1 MSSFP
6 TGDHAQ
12 ASAAQIYTWAVQAG
26 FSPAEAVIATAITF
40 PESGGYPGIVQSG
53 QPYSKTGWG
62 LWQITPGNS
71 VPSVG
76 VDNALLDGATNA
88 RAAYAKYHAAGNSFQ
103 PWTTYD
109 DGKYKSFLS
118 QAQAGASGA
127 GNVTAGIGGPV
138 TGGAANGIGGPVNG
152 SGLASWTKL
161 YGSASVSPQGV
172 ITGGPGDIQTIVGG
186 NLPSWMQGLWD
197 SLGSISQTFL
207 DSWSWLSGPVNDL
220 DKMIQGVLW
229 LVNPA
234 NWVRLIAGFIG
245 AILVI
250 IGGVLIA
257 KAS

>member
-6 TGDHAQ
+6 TGDHTQ

-26 FSPAEAVIATAITF
+26 FTPQEAVIATAITY

-53 QPYSKTGWG
+53 QPYKTTGWG

-76 VDNALLDGATNA
+76 VDDALLNGATNA
-88 RAAYAKYHAAGNSFQ
+88 RAAYAKFKGSGSSFR
-103 PWTTYD
+103 PWTTYN
-109 DGKYKSFLS
+109 DGKYKSFLT
-118 QAQAGASGA
+118 QAQNGASGA
-127 GNVTAGIGGPV
+127 GNVTAGIGGAV
-138 TGGAANGIGGPVNG
+138 TGNAGAGIGGAVN
-152 SGLASWTKL
+152 SNIATWASL
-161 YGSASVSPQGV
+161 YGSASVSPQGI
-172 ITGGPGDIQTIVGG
+172 ITGGPNDIQTIVGG
-186 NLPSWMQGLWD
+186 NAPSWMQNLWN
-197 SLGSISQTFL
+197 SLGSMSQTFL
-207 DSWSWLSGPVNDL
+207 EQWSWLSGPINDL
-220 DKMIQGVLW
+220 DKMLQGLLW

-234 NWVRLIAGFIG
+234 NWIRLIAGFIG

>member
-6 TGDHAQ
+6 TGDHTQ
-12 ASAAQIYTWAVQAG
+12 ASAAQIYSWAVQAG
-26 FSPAEAVIATAITF
+26 FSPSEAVIATAITY

-53 QPYSKTGWG
+53 EPYATTGWG

-76 VDNALLDGATNA
+76 TDNALLDGATNA
-88 RAAYAKYHAAGNSFQ
+88 RAAYAKYHGSGNSFR
-103 PWTTYD
+103 PWTTYN
-109 DGKYKSFLS
+109 DGKYKSFLT
-118 QAQAGASGA
+118 QAQAGANSA

-138 TGGAANGIGGPVNG
+138 TGQAGAGVGGPVNP
-152 SGLASWTKL
+152 LPSWTSL
-161 YGSASVSPQGV
+161 FGTASVSPTGV
-172 ITGGPGDIQTIVGG
+172 ITGGPSDIQTIVGG
-186 NLPSWMQGLWD
+186 NAPQWMQNIWNA
-197 SLGSISQTFL
+197 LGSISQGFL

-220 DKMIQGVLW
+220 DKMIQGLLW

-234 NWVRLIAGFIG
+234 NWIRLIAGFTG
-245 AILVI
+245 AILII

>member
-26 FSPAEAVIATAITF
+26 FSPQEAVIATAITY

-53 QPYSKTGWG
+53 EPYSRTGWG

-88 RAAYAKYHAAGNSFQ
+88 RAAYAKFADSGHSFR
-103 PWTTYD
+103 PWTTYN
-109 DGKYKSFLS
+109 DGKYKSFLG

-127 GNVTAGIGGPV
+127 GNVTQGIGGPV
-138 TGGAANGIGGPVNG
+138 SSSAGAGVGGPVNG
-152 SGLASWTKL
+152 SGLAAWTQL
-161 YGSASVSPQGV
+161 FGSATVSPQGV
-172 ITGGPGDIQTIVGG
+172 ITGGPNDIETIVGG
-186 NLPSWMQGLWD
+186 NAPTWLKNIWNA
-197 SLGSISQTFL
+197 LGSVSQSFL
-207 DSWSWLSGPVNDL
+207 DSWSWLSGPVDDL
-220 DKMIQGVLW
+220 DKMIQGLLW
-229 LVNPA
+229 IVNPA
-234 NWVRLIAGFIG
+234 NWVRMIAGFIG
-245 AILVI
+245 AVLII